1 MPVNQFSTRELL
13 YLEDTGKLFDTINKT
28 CQHALMEVTDPQIK
42 SLISSMNNAH
52 KQWIQSTT
60 SLVTKSS
67 LQ

>member
-1 MPVNQFSTRELL
+1 MPVTRFSTRELL
-13 YLEDTGKLFDTINKT
+13 YLEDTSKLFDSIDKT

-42 SLISSMNNAH
+42 SLISSINNTH
-52 KQWIQSTT
+52 KQWIQSTA